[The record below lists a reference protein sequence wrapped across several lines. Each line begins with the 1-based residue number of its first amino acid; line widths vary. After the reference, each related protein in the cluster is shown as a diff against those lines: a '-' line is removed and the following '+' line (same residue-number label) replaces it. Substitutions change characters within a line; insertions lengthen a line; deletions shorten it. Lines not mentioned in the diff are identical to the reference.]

1 MIGSAPS
8 GIGGGHMET
17 RIALRYSGP
26 AVDSGLMDVYEA
38 SANMIAFSQF
48 VVVAA
53 KAAFGQT
60 TEARAEVA
68 GFGKGSFVTDLVFN
82 VGGPSAT
89 LFTAISPEH
98 LWLFVKE
105 AFALW
110 KHLKG
115 APPSHVEDNSQWAQV
130 TKNSGQVLQVR
141 TESLNIVLS
150 EKGGEAVSQFVKKA
164 LERPGMD
171 SVAIA
176 SATEEIG
183 NVTQDEAKYFGS
195 VTPSENITD
204 VVVRMALVIEA
215 PVFKDGNKWRF
226 SDGQQS
232 FYADIEDAEFLAKVN
247 AGERFGKGDVL
258 YADVRINQEQTGM
271 KITASRTIVKV
282 HDHKIAST
290 QLSFH

>member
-1 MIGSAPS
+1 
-8 GIGGGHMET
+8 MET
-17 RIALRYSGP
+17 RIALSYTGP

-38 SANMIAFSQF
+38 SANMIAFSEF

-53 KAAFGQT
+53 KFAFGQS

-82 VGGPSAT
+82 VGGTSAT
-89 LFTAISPEH
+89 IFTAISPEH
-98 LWLFVKE
+98 LWEFVKD

-115 APPSHVEDNSQWAQV
+115 APPSHVEDNSQWAEV
-130 TKNSGQVLQVR
+130 TNNSGQVLQVR
-141 TESLNIVLS
+141 TEALTIVLS
-150 EKGGEAVSQFVKKA
+150 EKGGEAVAQFVKRA
-164 LERPGMD
+164 LEKPGMD
-171 SVAIA
+171 SIAIT

-183 NVTQDEAKYFGS
+183 NVTQDEAKYFGL

-204 VVVRMALVIEA
+204 VVVRMGLVIEA

-247 AGERFGKGDVL
+247 AGARFGKGDVL

-271 KITASRTIVKV
+271 KLTASRTIVTV

>member
-1 MIGSAPS
+1 
-8 GIGGGHMET
+8 MET

-38 SANMIAFSQF
+38 SANMIAFSEF

-53 KAAFGQT
+53 KIAFGHS

-82 VGGPSAT
+82 VGGTTAT
-89 LFTAISPEH
+89 IFTAIAPEQ
-98 LWLFVKE
+98 LWQFVKE
-105 AFALW
+105 SFALW

-115 APPSHVEDNSQWAQV
+115 LPPSHVEDNSQSAQV
-130 TKNSGQVLQVR
+130 TNNSGQVIQVR
-141 TESLNIVLS
+141 TESLTLVLS
-150 EKGGEAVSQFVKKA
+150 EKGGEAVAQFVKRA
-164 LERPGMD
+164 LEKQGMD

-183 NVTQDEAKYFGS
+183 KVTQDEARYFGT

-204 VVVRMALVIEA
+204 VVVRMGLIIEA

-232 FYADIEDAEFLAKVN
+232 FYADIEDADFLAKVN

-271 KITASRTIVKV
+271 KITASKTIVKV
-282 HDHKIAST
+282 HDHKVAST
-290 QLSFH
+290 QLSLH

>member
-1 MIGSAPS
+1 
-8 GIGGGHMET
+8 MET

-60 TEARAEVA
+60 TEASAEVA

-115 APPSHVEDNSQWAQV
+115 APPSHVEDSSQWAQV
-130 TKNSGQVLQVR
+130 TNNSGQVLQVR
-141 TESLNIVLS
+141 TESLTIVLS

-204 VVVRMALVIEA
+204 VVVRMGLVIEA

>member
-1 MIGSAPS
+1 
-8 GIGGGHMET
+8 MET

-130 TKNSGQVLQVR
+130 TNNSGQVLQVR
-141 TESLNIVLS
+141 TESLTIVLS